1 MDLTLLKLKRTS
13 GLSLLSSNYHFQLL
27 SRDQNEA
34 SSMITDDAK
43 AAEDLVPVE
52 KRNLRKKE
60 SPDNKK
66 DELVNLGLLVERC
79 DQVN

>member
-1 MDLTLLKLKRTS
+1 MSDL
-13 GLSLLSSNYHFQLL
+13 HFQLL

-79 DQVN
+79 DQVK

>member
-1 MDLTLLKLKRTS
+1 
-13 GLSLLSSNYHFQLL
+13 
-27 SRDQNEA
+27 
-34 SSMITDDAK
+34 MITDDAK

-79 DQVN
+79 DQVNGN

>member
-1 MDLTLLKLKRTS
+1 MS
-13 GLSLLSSNYHFQLL
+13 HFNFQLL